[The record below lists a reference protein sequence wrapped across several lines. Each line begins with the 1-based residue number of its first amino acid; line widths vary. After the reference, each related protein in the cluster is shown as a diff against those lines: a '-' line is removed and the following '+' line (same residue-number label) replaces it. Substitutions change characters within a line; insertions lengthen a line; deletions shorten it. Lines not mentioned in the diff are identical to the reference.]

1 MHSFRSLV
9 TITLFFEAK
18 ALNSEGS
25 TSAASHSDGL
35 HFNNGFGGKFANSC
49 ILATC
54 PLGKGNMTVADSV
67 DETEESSDSLPLSF
81 SDSGSECVS
90 VCTSGG
96 CNADSATCT
105 TGNCLSVLAL
115 EVLVWAISCV
125 DPGSF
130 SKNLGLCFKL
140 VLGWIRA
147 ISGCPVMSN
156 KGISVPCMYILF
168 ALKSMTSPTSAIAPA
183 LRRPGHG
190 TSTMA
195 TQSTC
200 QSVALKQIGQQH
212 ACVALT
218 TFPLPNRNCSSHSSN
233 LT

>member
-1 MHSFRSLV
+1 MHSFKSLV

-35 HFNNGFGGKFANSC
+35 HFNNGFGGKLANSR
-49 ILATC
+49 ILARC
-54 PLGKGNMTVADSV
+54 PLGNGNITVADSV
-67 DETEESSDSLPLSF
+67 DETESSDSLPLSF
-81 SDSGSECVS
+81 SDDGSECVS

-96 CNADSATCT
+96 CVADSAACT
-105 TGNCLSVLAL
+105 LNCLSVLAL

-147 ISGCPVMSN
+147 ISGCPV
-156 KGISVPCMYILF
+156 ISLSLIH
-168 ALKSMTSPTSAIAPA
+168 I
-183 LRRPGHG
+183 
-190 TSTMA
+190 
-195 TQSTC
+195 
-200 QSVALKQIGQQH
+200 
-212 ACVALT
+212 
-218 TFPLPNRNCSSHSSN
+218 
-233 LT
+233 